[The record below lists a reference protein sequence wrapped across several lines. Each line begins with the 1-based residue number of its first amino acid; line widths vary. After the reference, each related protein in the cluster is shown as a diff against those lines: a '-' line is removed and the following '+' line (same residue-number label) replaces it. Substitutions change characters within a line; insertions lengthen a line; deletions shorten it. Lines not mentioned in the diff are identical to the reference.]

1 MANVVLRAMEPEDLD
16 LLYQIE
22 NDTKLWNIGL
32 TNVPYSRYVLHDY
45 IATSSGDIYTDKQ
58 VRLIIENEEHQTIGL
73 VDIMNFNP
81 QNRRAEMGIVVQE
94 AFRQKGYG
102 KDAIQK
108 VMRYAKEVLHLHK
121 LYVVVNSSQKLTI
134 GLFLRMGFKETCQL
148 TDWLYDGEVY
158 HDATLLQCCLSSENK
173 QSNICNCL

>member
-102 KDAIQK
+102 KDAIQQ
-108 VMRYAKEVLHLHK
+108 VMRYAKEVLQLHQ

-134 GLFLRMGFKETCQL
+134 GLFLRMGFKETCHL
-148 TDWLYDGEVY
+148 KDWLYDGEVY
-158 HDATLLQCCLSSENK
+158 HDATLLQCCLSSANK
-173 QSNICNCL
+173 

>member
-94 AFRQKGYG
+94 AFKQKGYG

-108 VMRYAKEVLHLHK
+108 VMRYAKEILHLHQ
-121 LYVVVNSSQKLTI
+121 LYVVVNFSQKRTI

-173 QSNICNCL
+173 